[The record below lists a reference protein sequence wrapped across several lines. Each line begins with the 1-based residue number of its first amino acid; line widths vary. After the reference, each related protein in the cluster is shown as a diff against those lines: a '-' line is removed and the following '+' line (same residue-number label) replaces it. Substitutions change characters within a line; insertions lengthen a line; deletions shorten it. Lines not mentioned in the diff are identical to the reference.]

1 MRVPIIT
8 GPTACGKTDLS
19 IALAQWMGG
28 EIICLDSRQIYKY
41 LDIGTAKPST
51 QDMEKVKHHLFGFV
65 EPSIS
70 YSAYDYRN
78 DALRCIQKILSSGR
92 MPILVGGTG
101 LYIDCLIKGV
111 IEVGS
116 DYGLRKHLMKMENES
131 PGSLKKILFS
141 IDSQS
146 GERIAENDIKRT
158 IRAIEIYILTGKKMS
173 SLVNKNNVKS
183 EFDFDIIVFD
193 RDRKELYERIDKRTD
208 DMLSQG
214 MVMETSELIR
224 RYPESCNA
232 LNTLGYKQ
240 IIEYLKGRMG
250 YEEAVNRIK
259 FETHHYARRQIIYF
273 RHFQNAKWINLSSKK
288 NEEIK
293 NELFDY
299 IRRGK

>member
-19 IALAQWMGG
+19 IALAEHLGG

-65 EPSIS
+65 DPSIS

-78 DALRCIQKILSSGR
+78 DALKCIKKILNSGL

-173 SLVNKNNVKS
+173 SLVNKNNAKS
-183 EFDFDIIVFD
+183 EFDFDIIVLD
-193 RDRKELYERIDKRTD
+193 RDRKELYERIDKRID

-214 MVMETSELIR
+214 MVMETSELIS

-299 IRRGK
+299 IRRGN